1 MIVGDKKKL
10 FKNFFPITLY
20 LANAYAAGTPTS
32 KASRVAN
39 KAISPLNANELIKL
53 SDSNTLTNHCN
64 ENPCIGKVIVLSEP
78 NAVTAIMI
86 RGINKNANTKI
97 EITINPLCLR
107 IRLHLAYPISLQ
119 SHLMLS

>member
-78 NAVTAIMI
+78 NAVTAIMK
-86 RGINKNANTKI
+86 RGRNKKAKNKI
-97 EITINPLCLR
+97 ENNS
-107 IRLHLAYPISLQ
+107 HPIYLDRR
-119 SHLMLS
+119 

>member
-107 IRLHLAYPISLQ
+107 IRLHLAYPI
-119 SHLMLS
+119 